1 MGIRKSS
8 EDSEEKLICR
18 LEMTPQCC
26 VPLPPDSALGSPHW
40 KSFKI
45 ENWANLRQGVFKS
58 KNHSGLSF
66 VKQSGKPVS

>member
-26 VPLPPDSALGSPHW
+26 VLLPPDSALGSPHW

-58 KNHSGLSF
+58 MNHSGLSF